1 MTDTDKSV
9 KLAFV
14 IIILF
19 VAVGMFRHLY
29 SGVRQVPSSVSA
41 SEEEPSSEV
50 LPTPLEEADTA
61 DMGPPVEYAPMSV
74 QVQIHQEELES
85 EVQVM
90 QGVID
95 ELGDKLRNPIKPLS
109 LPKGYTPQL

>member
-1 MTDTDKSV
+1 
-9 KLAFV
+9 
-14 IIILF
+14 
-19 VAVGMFRHLY
+19 
-29 SGVRQVPSSVSA
+29 
-41 SEEEPSSEV
+41 
-50 LPTPLEEADTA
+50 
-61 DMGPPVEYAPMSV
+61 MSV